1 MRAGSTMRVLVVD
14 EVSERASILRE
25 GLEKAGY
32 EVSAQLSSALDLM
45 QAVEQFQPDVV
56 IIDTA
61 SPTRD
66 VIEHIALVSRD
77 RPRPIVMF
85 ASDGHS
91 ATIRQAVGAG
101 VTAYI
106 VDGLDANRVA
116 PIIEVAVARFESFHS
131 LRKQLADA
139 QSKLSDRKV
148 IERARG
154 LIMRA
159 RKVSEDEA
167 YASMRNLAMSRGKR
181 LVDVAQQ
188 IIDAADLLT

>member
-1 MRAGSTMRVLVVD
+1 MRVLVVD
-14 EVSERASILRE
+14 EISERAAVLRE
-25 GLEKAGY
+25 GLERAGH
-32 EVSAQLSSALDLM
+32 EVSAELSSALELM
-45 QAVEQFQPDVV
+45 QAVERFQPDVV

-66 VIEHIALVSRD
+66 ALEHIALVSRD
-77 RPRPIVMF
+77 QPRPIIMF
-85 ASDGHS
+85 ASDAQS

-106 VDGLDANRVA
+106 VDGLDANRVE
-116 PIIEVAVARFESFHS
+116 PIVEVAVARFESFHK

-139 QSKLSDRKV
+139 QSKLSDRKI

-159 RKVSEDEA
+159 RKVSEEEA
-167 YASMRNLAMSRGKR
+167 YASMRRLAMSRGKR
-181 LVDVAQQ
+181 LVDIAQQ
-188 IIDAADLLT
+188 IIDSADLLT